1 MSAIRPLEP
10 GDVRNVAALWQYW
23 FRDKTLD
30 PDPDLVD
37 LVRRIYLEH
46 PSRAEG
52 VNPLV
57 AVGSAGALQGFLGVT
72 VTPLIVDGRPET
84 LAGVFPSVL
93 APDAPT
99 AVASLLLR
107 TFLAGPQALSFSDG
121 GHVRFERIWE
131 TLGGRIA
138 QLQSLRWV
146 KLFRP
151 ASVGAEAVTGG
162 SRRVLLPLIAPL
174 AAGVDWLARLM
185 ARERLTGEPPRALP
199 AGRPSLRL
207 TGEPLTPPTLLEANG
222 LLHRGLRLQP
232 EYDDAYL
239 TWLFAEFA
247 RIRGLGDLRATLV
260 RDPSGG
266 IAGWYVAFLNPQR
279 VSRVFALEASG
290 RHLDAVVDHLFA
302 QADAAGVGAL
312 IGRLTPQLRRPMAAR
327 GCLIHA
333 GGSLQMVHA
342 RDQTLLDDVELG
354 RAALSR
360 LDGENWFWWDI
371 ANRGDAPM

>member
-1 MSAIRPLEP
+1 VSAIRPLEP

-57 AVGSAGALQGFLGVT
+57 AVGSDGALQGFLGVT

-151 ASVGAEAVTGG
+151 ASVGVEAVTGG
-162 SRRVLLPLIAPL
+162 SRRALRPVLGPI
-174 AAGVDWLARLM
+174 AAGVDWLARRV
-185 ARERLTGEPPRALP
+185 ARERLTAEPPAAP
-199 AGRPSLRL
+199 AAARPQGHL
-207 TGEPLTPPTLLEANG
+207 TGEPLTPASLLQACEVV
-222 LLHRGLRLQP
+222 HRGLRLRP
-232 EYDDAYL
+232 SYDEAYL
-239 TWLFAEFA
+239 TWLFAEFG
-247 RIRGLGDLRATLV
+247 RIRGLGELRATLV
-260 RDPSGG
+260 RGAAGD
-266 IAGWYVAFLNPQR
+266 IAGWYVAFLNPGR
-279 VSRVFALEASG
+279 VSRVFALEAST
-290 RHLDAVVDHLFA
+290 RHLDGVVDHLFV
-302 QADAAGVGAL
+302 QADAAGAGAL
-312 IGRLTPQLRRPMAAR
+312 IGRLAPRLRRPMVAR
-327 GCLIHA
+327 GCLVHA

-354 RAALSR
+354 RASLSR

-371 ANRGDAPM
+371 AHRSRTPM